1 MTIPALIP
9 SSAVEINSGRPV
21 TTSLAVAEIF
31 EKRHDNVLQSIDEME
46 CSPGFRALNFQES
59 FRETPTGNGAV
70 RRFRTVEMTK
80 DGFTILAMGYT
91 GAKAMA
97 FKVAYIQRFNEM
109 EAQLQASQPTL
120 TDRLRSSRFLLSF
133 DPAGSM
139 LLQEVPDRA
148 VLVDPD
154 NLASLIGD
162 SASLF
167 SKSLLPRMV
176 NASAV
181 NARPLAP
188 IPPMDNAREGVAV
201 WQYCRDS
208 AAYLFGAMSTDK
220 MVERV
225 AKIITEAGAE
235 GISQADLSKAL
246 NRHVKG
252 DRLAAILAELQAA
265 GRVTQTRV
273 DTPGRPAVIWREAP
287 GAYRDSP
294 PWLS

>member
-9 SSAVEINSGRPV
+9 SNAVEINNGRPI

-31 EKRHDNVLQSIDEME
+31 EKEHFHVLRDVRTLG
-46 CSPGFRALNFQES
+46 CSPEFTASNFWFS
-59 FRETPTGNGAV
+59 DYKDSTG
-70 RRFRTVEMTK
+70 RTLPMVQMTK

-97 FKVAYIQRFNEM
+97 FKVAYISRFNEM
-109 EAQLQASQPTL
+109 EAQLQTTQPTL

-181 NARPLAP
+181 NPRPLAP
-188 IPPMDNAREGVAV
+188 IPPMDNAMEGVI
-201 WQYCRDS
+201 
-208 AAYLFGAMSTDK
+208 AYLRGCKYGLPKRSLAQNVWAFRTLTSLQKEQLIHDL
-220 MVERV
+220 
-225 AKIITEAGAE
+225 IEAGILQE
-235 GISQADLSKAL
+235 VTYQTKTRPGKRLVLTGI
-246 NRHVKG
+246 RYHG
-252 DRLAAILAELQAA
+252 
-265 GRVTQTRV
+265 
-273 DTPGRPAVIWREAP
+273 
-287 GAYRDSP
+287 
-294 PWLS
+294 

>member
-91 GAKAMA
+91 GAKAMQ
-97 FKVAYIQRFNEM
+97 FKEAYIQRFNEM

-133 DPAGSM
+133 DTDDAIR
-139 LLQEVPDRA
+139 LQEVPARA
-148 VLVDPD
+148 VLVNPET
-154 NLASLIGD
+154 LADLIGD
-162 SASLF
+162 SGSVF
-167 SKSLLPRMV
+167 SRSLLPRIIG
-176 NASAV
+176 AAAERLAGLHPA
-181 NARPLAP
+181 ARPHSINSTWPIEPPSIYDQVLMRVTAAKGQGLAV
-188 IPPMDNAREGVAV
+188 RELISGCWAF
-201 WQYCRDS
+201 RNLTS
-208 AAYLFGAMSTDK
+208 ADRAKLINQMLQDQVL
-220 MVERV
+220 VEIGTTNKTGPRG
-225 AKIITEAGAE
+225 K
-235 GISQADLSKAL
+235 
-246 NRHVKG
+246 
-252 DRLAAILAELQAA
+252 RLVAA
-265 GRVTQTRV
+265 GKGYQ
-273 DTPGRPAVIWREAP
+273 
-287 GAYRDSP
+287 
-294 PWLS
+294 

>member
-70 RRFRTVEMTK
+70 RRFRTVQMTK

-91 GAKAMA
+91 GAKAMR
-97 FKVAYIQRFNEM
+97 FKEAYIQRFN
-109 EAQLQASQPTL
+109 AQLQAPQPTL

-181 NARPLAP
+181 HARPLAP
-188 IPPMDNAREGVAV
+188 IPPMDNAREGVI
-201 WQYCRDS
+201 
-208 AAYLFGAMSTDK
+208 AYLRGCKYGLPKRSLTH
-220 MVERV
+220 RV
-225 AKIITEAGAE
+225 WACRSLTAIQREQLIHDLIEE
-235 GISQADLSKAL
+235 GILQEVTYKTGTRS
-246 NRHVKG
+246 G
-252 DRLAAILAELQAA
+252 TRLVLTGIRYH
-265 GRVTQTRV
+265 G
-273 DTPGRPAVIWREAP
+273 
-287 GAYRDSP
+287 
-294 PWLS
+294 